1 MSSEENELL
10 KHPHTRK
17 FNEVNGLV
25 RIETITF
32 NDGNEYL
39 IGTPFSEMIYYLEN
53 EYFDDIIEN
62 LKENFK
68 EELKDELKK
77 ELKDELL
84 TEIKEELKKENNNH

>member
-1 MSSEENELL
+1 MSGEEHDLL
-10 KHPHTRK
+10 THPDTRK
-17 FNEVNGLV
+17 FDEVNHLK
-25 RIETITF
+25 RIETIKF

-62 LKENFK
+62 LKENLK
-68 EELKDELKK
+68 EELKK

-84 TEIKEELKKENNNH
+84 NEIKEELKKENNNH

>member
-17 FNEVNGLV
+17 FNEVNGLD

-32 NDGNEYL
+32 NDGKEYL

-62 LKENFK
+62 LK
-68 EELKDELKK
+68 
-77 ELKDELL
+77 DELL
-84 TEIKEELKKENNNH
+84 NEIKEELKKENNNH

>member
-17 FNEVNGLV
+17 FNEVNGLD

-32 NDGNEYL
+32 KDGKEYL

-62 LKENFK
+62 LKE
-68 EELKDELKK
+68 ELKK

>member
-1 MSSEENELL
+1 MSSEENNLL
-10 KHPHTRK
+10 KHPHTRN
-17 FNEVNGLV
+17 FNEVNGLD

-32 NDGNEYL
+32 KDGKEYL

-62 LKENFK
+62 LK
-68 EELKDELKK
+68 DELKK

>member
-1 MSSEENELL
+1 MSGEENDLL
-10 KHPHTRK
+10 KHPDTRN
-17 FNEVNGLV
+17 FNEVNRLD
-25 RIETITF
+25 RIETIKF
-32 NDGNEYL
+32 NNGKEYL

-68 EELKDELKK
+68 EELKK

-84 TEIKEELKKENNNH
+84 NEIKEELKKENNNH

>member
-10 KHPHTRK
+10 KHPHTRN
-17 FNEVNGLV
+17 FNEVNGLD

-32 NDGNEYL
+32 NDGKEYL

-62 LKENFK
+62 LK
-68 EELKDELKK
+68 
-77 ELKDELL
+77 DELL
-84 TEIKEELKKENNNH
+84 NEIKDELKKENNNH

>member
-17 FNEVNGLV
+17 FNEVNGLD

-32 NDGNEYL
+32 NDGKEYL
-39 IGTPFSEMIYYLEN
+39 IGTQFSEMIYYLEN
-53 EYFDDIIEN
+53 
-62 LKENFK
+62 
-68 EELKDELKK
+68 LKDELKK

-84 TEIKEELKKENNNH
+84 NEIKEELKKENNNH

>member
-17 FNEVNGLV
+17 FNEVNGLD

-32 NDGNEYL
+32 NDGKEYL
-39 IGTPFSEMIYYLEN
+39 IGTQFSEMIYYLEN

-62 LKENFK
+62 LK
-68 EELKDELKK
+68 DELKK

-84 TEIKEELKKENNNH
+84 NEIKEELKKENNNH

>member
-1 MSSEENELL
+1 MSGEENDLL
-10 KHPHTRK
+10 KHPDTRN
-17 FNEVNGLV
+17 FNEVNRLD
-25 RIETITF
+25 RIETIKF
-32 NDGNEYL
+32 NNGKEYL

-68 EELKDELKK
+68 EELKK

>member
-17 FNEVNGLV
+17 FNEVNGLG

-32 NDGNEYL
+32 NDGKEYL

-62 LKENFK
+62 LK
-68 EELKDELKK
+68 DELKK
-77 ELKDELL
+77 VLKDELL
-84 TEIKEELKKENNNH
+84 NEIKEELKKENNNH

>member
-1 MSSEENELL
+1 MSSEENHLL
-10 KHPHTRK
+10 KHPDTRN
-17 FNEVNGLV
+17 FNEVNGLD

-32 NDGNEYL
+32 KDGKEYL

-62 LKENFK
+62 IKENF
-68 EELKDELKK
+68 KDELKK

>member
-1 MSSEENELL
+1 MSGEENDLL
-10 KHPHTRK
+10 THPDTRK
-17 FNEVNGLV
+17 FNEVNHLK
-25 RIETITF
+25 RIETIKF

-68 EELKDELKK
+68 EELKK
-77 ELKDELL
+77 ELKDDLL
-84 TEIKEELKKENNNH
+84 KEIKEELKKENNNH

>member
-10 KHPHTRK
+10 KHPHTRN
-17 FNEVNGLV
+17 FNEVNGLD

-32 NDGNEYL
+32 KDGKEYL

-53 EYFDDIIEN
+53 EYFDDMIEN
-62 LKENFK
+62 
-68 EELKDELKK
+68 LKK

>member
-17 FNEVNGLV
+17 FNEVNGLD

-32 NDGNEYL
+32 NDGKEYL
-39 IGTPFSEMIYYLEN
+39 IGTSFSEMIYYLEN
-53 EYFDDIIEN
+53 EYFGNIIEN
-62 LKENFK
+62 LKDK
-68 EELKDELKK
+68 LKK

-84 TEIKEELKKENNNH
+84 NEIKEELKKENNNH

>member
-1 MSSEENELL
+1 MSGEENDLL
-10 KHPHTRK
+10 KHPDTRN
-17 FNEVNGLV
+17 FNEVNRLD
-25 RIETITF
+25 RIETIKF
-32 NDGNEYL
+32 NNGKEYL
-39 IGTPFSEMIYYLEN
+39 IGTPYSEMIYYLEN

-68 EELKDELKK
+68 EELKK

>member
-10 KHPHTRK
+10 KHPHTRN
-17 FNEVNGLV
+17 FNEVNGLD

-32 NDGNEYL
+32 NDGKEYL

-62 LKENFK
+62 LK
-68 EELKDELKK
+68 DELKK
-77 ELKDELL
+77 VL
-84 TEIKEELKKENNNH
+84 KEELKKENNNH

>member
-1 MSSEENELL
+1 MSGEENDLL
-10 KHPHTRK
+10 TPPDTRK
-17 FNEVNGLV
+17 FDEVNHLK
-25 RIETITF
+25 RIETIKF

-68 EELKDELKK
+68 EELKK
-77 ELKDELL
+77 ELKDDLL
-84 TEIKEELKKENNNH
+84 KEIKEELKKENNNH

>member
-10 KHPHTRK
+10 KHPHTRN
-17 FNEVNGLV
+17 FNEVNGLD

-32 NDGNEYL
+32 NDGKEYL

-62 LKENFK
+62 LK
-68 EELKDELKK
+68 DELKK
-77 ELKDELL
+77 VLKDELL

>member
-1 MSSEENELL
+1 MSSEENNLL
-10 KHPHTRK
+10 KHPYTRN
-17 FNEVNGLV
+17 FNEVNGLD

-32 NDGNEYL
+32 KDGKEYL

-62 LKENFK
+62 IKENFK
-68 EELKDELKK
+68 EELKK

>member
-17 FNEVNGLV
+17 FNEVNGLD

-32 NDGNEYL
+32 NDGKEYL

-62 LKENFK
+62 LK
-68 EELKDELKK
+68 D

-84 TEIKEELKKENNNH
+84 NEIKEELKKENNNH

>member
-17 FNEVNGLV
+17 FNEVNGLD

-32 NDGNEYL
+32 NDGKEYL

-53 EYFDDIIEN
+53 EYFDDIIKN
-62 LKENFK
+62 
-68 EELKDELKK
+68 LKDELKK

-84 TEIKEELKKENNNH
+84 NEIKEELKKENNNH

>member
-1 MSSEENELL
+1 MSGEENRLL
-10 KHPHTRK
+10 KHPDTRN
-17 FNEVNGLV
+17 FNEVNDLV

-32 NDGNEYL
+32 NDGKEYL

-62 LKENFK
+62 I
-68 EELKDELKK
+68 KDELKK

>member
-1 MSSEENELL
+1 MSSEENDLL
-10 KHPHTRK
+10 KHPHTRN
-17 FNEVNGLV
+17 FNEVNDLV

-32 NDGNEYL
+32 NDGKEYL

-68 EELKDELKK
+68 K

>member
-17 FNEVNGLV
+17 FNEVNDLV

-32 NDGNEYL
+32 NDGKEYL

-62 LKENFK
+62 LKE
-68 EELKDELKK
+68 ELKK

-84 TEIKEELKKENNNH
+84 TEIKKELKKENNNH

>member
-17 FNEVNGLV
+17 FNEVNGLD

-32 NDGNEYL
+32 NDGKEYL

-62 LKENFK
+62 VKD
-68 EELKDELKK
+68 ELEKELKK

-84 TEIKEELKKENNNH
+84 NEIKEELKKENNNH

>member
-17 FNEVNGLV
+17 FNEVNGLD

-32 NDGNEYL
+32 NDGKEYL

-62 LKENFK
+62 LK
-68 EELKDELKK
+68 DELKK
-77 ELKDELL
+77 VLKDELL
-84 TEIKEELKKENNNH
+84 NEIKEELKKDRKSVV

>member
-10 KHPHTRK
+10 KHPHTRN
-17 FNEVNGLV
+17 FNEVNGLD

-32 NDGNEYL
+32 KDGKEYL

-62 LKENFK
+62 LK
-68 EELKDELKK
+68 DELKK
-77 ELKDELL
+77 VLKDELL
-84 TEIKEELKKENNNH
+84 NEIKEELKKENNNH

>member
-17 FNEVNGLV
+17 FNEVNGLD

-32 NDGNEYL
+32 NDGKEYL

-62 LKENFK
+62 LK
-68 EELKDELKK
+68 DELKK

-84 TEIKEELKKENNNH
+84 NEIKKELKKENNNH